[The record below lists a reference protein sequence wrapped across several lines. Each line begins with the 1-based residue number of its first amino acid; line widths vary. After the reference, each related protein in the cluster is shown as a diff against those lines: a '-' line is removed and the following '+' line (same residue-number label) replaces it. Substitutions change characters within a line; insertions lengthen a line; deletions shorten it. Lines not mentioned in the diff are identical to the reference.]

1 MDETQELSKQ
11 WKVLTKDK
19 SSESGES
26 SRSQVLRTVRVVDPE
41 EEPDQ
46 ATMAMIKSMA
56 TSIDW
61 ALCDSE
67 QEDEQPQPEDKPKL
81 TEEEQQQ
88 KQAEKERK
96 AEERKAFLETVAGR
110 LGVFLRKVGKIIADS
125 QKQLNVIT
133 TRKNKKLLPTTI
145 TKEYLSLFKQNI
157 AELKESRSKLE
168 DLKGKH
174 QDLKVINREGK
185 TPVGGAEKVL
195 DSSTIDIKAFKK
207 VIAVYLVESGDEEDE

>member
-1 MDETQELSKQ
+1 M
-11 WKVLTKDK
+11 
-19 SSESGES
+19 
-26 SRSQVLRTVRVVDPE
+26 
-41 EEPDQ
+41 
-46 ATMAMIKSMA
+46 
-56 TSIDW
+56 
-61 ALCDSE
+61 
-67 QEDEQPQPEDKPKL
+67 

-110 LGVFLRKVGKIIADS
+110 LGVFLRKVGKIIDDS

-185 TPVGGAEKVL
+185 TPVGGAEKLL
-195 DSSTIDIKAFKK
+195 DASTNDIKAFKK

>member
-1 MDETQELSKQ
+1 M
-11 WKVLTKDK
+11 
-19 SSESGES
+19 
-26 SRSQVLRTVRVVDPE
+26 LRTVRVVDPE

-46 ATMAMIKSMA
+46 ATMAMITSMA

-61 ALCDSE
+61 TMVDSE

-110 LGVFLRKVGKIIADS
+110 LGVFLRKVGKIIDDS
-125 QKQLNVIT
+125 QKQLNVMT

-145 TKEYLSLFKQNI
+145 TKEYQSLFKQNI

-185 TPVGGAEKVL
+185 TPVGGAEELL
-195 DSSTIDIKAFKK
+195 DASTNDIKAFKK